1 MVDHIQS
8 PVPRMTRWTPA
19 DTNDIPSR
27 QNEPGLLEYQ
37 AAAKV
42 LYRRAER
49 LYYVQLVLGV
59 IVPVLLAIANLVLA
73 RLSIDAAERAS
84 FAAWGALYGL
94 VMMLLDELVFDGR
107 QQKWKRDAATAQETF
122 DTTLFLLPWRRAK
135 VGDPLETPD
144 VHRWAK
150 SWRRTDPSFTLVRD
164 WYAPGVRCA
173 PLHVARVIC
182 QRTNLWWDSRL
193 RQEYAFL
200 LGVFAGLLLVLAFA
214 VSKLLG
220 VNVDGLLLAI
230 STLAP
235 AFRWSVRES
244 KRHRATAA
252 TLDRLC
258 SRARELQNG
267 ILADAIDIVM
277 AEQHSRE
284 LQDDIFDHRRSAP
297 IGNDWLY
304 RFRRGEFEQAMRV
317 DADGAI
323 REYRERRGL
332 PPCEPTGS
340 P

>member
-1 MVDHIQS
+1 
-8 PVPRMTRWTPA
+8 MTPSTAA

-27 QNEPGLLEYQ
+27 QNEPDLLERQ

-42 LYRRAER
+42 LYGRAER
-49 LYYVQLVLGV
+49 LYYVQVVLGV
-59 IVPVLLAIANLVLA
+59 IVPVLLAIANLLLA
-73 RLSIDAAERAS
+73 RLSIDVTDRAS

-107 QQKWKRDAATAQETF
+107 QQKWKREAATAQEMF
-122 DTTLFLLPWRRAK
+122 DRALFRLPWRRAK

-150 SWRRTDPSFTLVRD
+150 SWRRTDPSFAMVRH

-193 RQEYAFL
+193 RQEYALL
-200 LGVFAGLLLVLAFA
+200 LGVFAGALVVLAFV
-214 VSKLLG
+214 VSKFLG
-220 VNVDGLLLAI
+220 LDVDGLLLAT

-235 AFRWSVRES
+235 AFRWAVRES
-244 KRHRATAA
+244 KRHRATAE

-258 SRARELQNG
+258 SRARELQDG
-267 ILADAIDIVM
+267 MVDDTVDVAS

-297 IGNDWLY
+297 IGNSWLY
-304 RFRRGEFEQAMRV
+304 SLRREEFEPAMRV
-317 DADGAI
+317 DADRAI

-332 PPCEPTGS
+332 PPCEQTGS